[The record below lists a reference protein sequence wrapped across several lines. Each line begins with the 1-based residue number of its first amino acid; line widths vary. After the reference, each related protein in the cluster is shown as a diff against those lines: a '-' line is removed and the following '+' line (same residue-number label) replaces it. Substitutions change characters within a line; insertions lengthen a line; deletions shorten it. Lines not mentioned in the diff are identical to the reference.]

1 MLFDFYEISER
12 DAAPEIARRDYQ
24 IGQASGSGW
33 LLVGGSGVVGG
44 RIGDVV
50 NEVLGVGVGKFL
62 GGAVLD
68 FGEDEGGEGRGL
80 GGGGGGVFGEDGGA
94 VGDAGTRQ

>member
-1 MLFDFYEISER
+1 MNEI
-12 DAAPEIARRDYQ
+12 
-24 IGQASGSGW
+24 
-33 LLVGGSGVVGG
+33 
-44 RIGDVV
+44 
-50 NEVLGVGVGKFL
+50 LGVGVGKFL